1 MKKTLIGIA
10 VLALIF
16 AGGVWWS
23 KSLQQ
28 GDTGLIATKG
38 IHWHTQLEIYV
49 KGVKQDIPANVG
61 IGATHQPIHTHDE
74 DAAQGAIHLEFG
86 GRVTKDDVKLGNF
99 FRIWGKDIRS
109 FGDGMTMTVNG
120 EANTEFD
127 NYQMRDKDKIELRYE

>member
-61 IGATHQPIHTHDE
+61 IGATHQPIHT
-74 DAAQGAIHLEFG
+74 
-86 GRVTKDDVKLGNF
+86 R
-99 FRIWGKDIRS
+99 
-109 FGDGMTMTVNG
+109 TMRTPRKARYTLNSEG
-120 EANTEFD
+120 E
-127 NYQMRDKDKIELRYE
+127 